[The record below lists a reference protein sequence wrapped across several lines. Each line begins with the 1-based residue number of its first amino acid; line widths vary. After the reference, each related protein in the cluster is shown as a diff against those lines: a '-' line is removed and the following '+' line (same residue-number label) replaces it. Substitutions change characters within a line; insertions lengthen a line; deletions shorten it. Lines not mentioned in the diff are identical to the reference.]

1 MYWEHNRSFS
11 FFIRIALTAFK
22 NKLNI
27 LLQFAPQ
34 LFPWLWNLYLKT
46 FLINL
51 YVVLRFINWVTKFR
65 SMFTFS
71 SHFALFSR
79 PLEISGQLRK
89 WLLGSCNCVFFS
101 RNRFCFHFTN
111 RLGSCF
117 LKFVISYYYWAIGH
131 RTSCS
136 LNGYLFGSGVPQSLV
151 DEIEL
156 PVYLYVI
163 KIDIR
168 VVDKNF
174 SKKIFCNKLL
184 NFRS

>member
-1 MYWEHNRSFS
+1 MYWEYNRSFS

-34 LFPWLWNLYLKT
+34 LFPWLWNLHLKT

-101 RNRFCFHFTN
+101 RNRFCFHFPN

-117 LKFVISYYYWAIGH
+117 LKFVISYLLLLSNRPQNVMLPKWLFVWKWSSPKSGWWNRATCLFVIKMIFEWLIKISLK
-131 RTSCS
+131 RFSATSC
-136 LNGYLFGSGVPQSLV
+136 
-151 DEIEL
+151 
-156 PVYLYVI
+156 
-163 KIDIR
+163 
-168 VVDKNF
+168 
-174 SKKIFCNKLL
+174 
-184 NFRS
+184 